1 MKGCVRAI
9 AVFCQAEFPNSA
21 LEKMGIC
28 RSNLF
33 ACYRRDA
40 RIPTAKNF
48 YAYLFVA
55 LRQWELQ
62 TPDSKCCRIANS
74 AERGSQNLLFFN
86 VHLELFK
93 NADAFFDVRVSA
105 E

>member
-1 MKGCVRAI
+1 
-9 AVFCQAEFPNSA
+9 
-21 LEKMGIC
+21 MGM
-28 RSNLF
+28 LF
-33 ACYRRDA
+33 TLHWSRQTEITRC
-40 RIPTAKNF
+40 AKWKRTDF
-48 YAYLFVA
+48 AA